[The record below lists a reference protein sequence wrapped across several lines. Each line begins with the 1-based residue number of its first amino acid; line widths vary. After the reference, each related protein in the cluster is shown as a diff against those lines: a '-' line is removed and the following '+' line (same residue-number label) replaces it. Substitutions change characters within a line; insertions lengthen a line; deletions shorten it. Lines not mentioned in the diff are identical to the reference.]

1 MSEAVKVRKLLKM
14 YLGLDA
20 QISNLNEQIKR
31 TRSQMQKITSHISN
45 MPNGKGKT
53 DWAASIDMLQE
64 LEKQLRS
71 KIEEKCRMRSVITGL
86 LDQVENLQYRAIL
99 ESKYIVGKSWQKIA
113 METYYSIDRIW
124 HINTE
129 MLHKIKLTPEANQIF
144 EELTGQNR

>member
-1 MSEAVKVRKLLKM
+1 MSEVVKVRKLLKM

-20 QISNLNEQIKR
+20 QISNLNEQIER
-31 TRSQMQKITSHISN
+31 TRSQMHKITSHISN
-45 MPNGKGKT
+45 TPNGKGKT

-99 ESKYIVGKSWQKIA
+99 ESRYIVGKSWQKIA
-113 METYYSIDRIW
+113 IERHYSVDRIW
-124 HINTE
+124 HIE
-129 MLHKIKLTPEANQIF
+129 SAEVRKIKLTPEAKQILG
-144 EELTGQNR
+144 EPTD